1 MNNYERIER
10 AIRYIEANA
19 EHQPMLDD
27 IAAHIGLSPYHFQR
41 LFTDWAGISPK
52 RFMQCL
58 TIQAAKKLLDESR
71 PVLEAAFDVGLSSP
85 SRLHDL
91 FVSVDAVTPGE
102 YKSLGT
108 GLEITYGFQPT
119 PFGDCLIATTERGV
133 CGLSFVDDKEK
144 SLEQLKSEWA
154 NAKFIRDDSSVKHV
168 AGMIFSNKNEGM
180 KIFMKGTNFQIKVW
194 TAVLRLPA
202 GVFASYGDIARLI
215 NMPKASRAV
224 GTALGQNSI
233 GYLIPCHR
241 VLRETGAV
249 TGYRWGAERK
259 KAMMVYESAFSQ
271 TELI

>member
-1 MNNYERIER
+1 MGNYERIER
-10 AIRYIEANA
+10 AIKYIEANA
-19 EHQPMLDD
+19 ENQPALDD
-27 IAAHIGLSPYHFQR
+27 IAAHIGLSPYHFQK

-71 PVLEAAFDVGLSSP
+71 PVLDAALDVGLSSP

-91 FVSVDAVTPGE
+91 FVGVDAVTPGE
-102 YKSLGT
+102 YKSMGA

-119 PFGDCLIATTERGV
+119 PFGDCLTALTERGV
-133 CGLSFVDDKEK
+133 CGLYFLHDTDETGETER
-144 SLEQLKSEWA
+144 LRAHWQ
-154 NAKFIRDDSSVKHV
+154 NAKLTRNDSAVKEV
-168 AGMIFSNKNEGM
+168 TEKIFSNETSGI

-194 TAVLRLPA
+194 TAVLNLPA
-202 GVFASYGDIARLI
+202 GVFASYGDVACMI

-224 GTALGQNSI
+224 GTALGQNGI

-249 TGYRWGAERK
+249 TGYRWGTERK
-259 KAMMVYESAFSQ
+259 KAMMIFESA
-271 TELI
+271 IK